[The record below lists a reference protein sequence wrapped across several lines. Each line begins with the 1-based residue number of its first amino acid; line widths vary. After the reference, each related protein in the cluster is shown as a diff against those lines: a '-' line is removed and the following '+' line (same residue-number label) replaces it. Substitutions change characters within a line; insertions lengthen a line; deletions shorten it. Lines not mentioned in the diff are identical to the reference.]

1 MCSNI
6 CTSLHDL
13 NYFHTLFQQPLLYIN
28 MIMFFVFK
36 VIHGTVLT
44 VQCKTDISEYGD
56 YGGDAVVET
65 TLTCLDGELASPNI
79 QCNDSKY

>member
-1 MCSNI
+1 
-6 CTSLHDL
+6 
-13 NYFHTLFQQPLLYIN
+13 
-28 MIMFFVFK
+28 MFIAFK

-44 VQCKTDISEYGD
+44 VQCKTDISEYSD

>member
-1 MCSNI
+1 
-6 CTSLHDL
+6 
-13 NYFHTLFQQPLLYIN
+13 
-28 MIMFFVFK
+28 MIMFFVFN